1 MKVAVV
7 GAGWAG
13 LAAALRLADLG
24 AQVTLFE
31 AAPIAGGRARSA
43 SIGTS
48 LGRFTLDNGQ
58 HLMLGAYRDT
68 LALMQDLGAGERLQR
83 SRLALASASG
93 VSLRAAALPAP
104 LHLAWATLTAR
115 GLGPGGRRSLIR
127 LILGLQG
134 AGWRTPPGESVAT
147 LLARHGQPP
156 MLVRRLWEPL
166 CIGALNTRP
175 SAACAA
181 AFAAVLRDS
190 LGAARSASDF
200 VTSDAPLGELLP
212 QPALARLAALGA
224 SVRLRAPVRR
234 LVREATGWRAITL
247 REAPGTSVAHDAL
260 LLALPPW
267 AAAGLLEASGI
278 RCEPLRAFEPEP
290 IATAWAF
297 WRPGECPELPRW
309 SLLDE
314 DAARGR
320 HGQWFFDRGVRHAD
334 DATVASSQARTVGA
348 ARVGGIVISVASRI
362 AELTAAEV
370 CEGVAAQLQQA
381 FAGAPPAAMRLLI
394 ERRATFR
401 CTPQRPRL
409 TPDHLHA
416 QAPGLWLAGD
426 WLWPDYP
433 ATLEAAVRS
442 GEAAADAILAG

>member
-13 LAAALRLADLG
+13 LAAALRLTGLG

-43 SIGTS
+43 SIRTS

-58 HLMLGAYRDT
+58 HLVLGAYRDT
-68 LALMQDLGAGERLQR
+68 LALIQDLGAGEHLRR
-83 SRLALASASG
+83 SRLALRSASG
-93 VSLRAAALPAP
+93 VALRAAALPAP

-115 GLGPGGRRSLIR
+115 GLGPGARTGMMR

-134 AGWRTPPGESVAT
+134 AGWRTPAGETVAA
-147 LLARHGQPP
+147 LLARHRQPQG
-156 MLVRRLWEPL
+156 LVRRLWEPL
-166 CIGALNTRP
+166 CVGALNTLP
-175 SAACAA
+175 QAACAA

-212 QPALARLAALGA
+212 QPALARLTALGA
-224 SVRLRAPVRR
+224 SVRLRAPVQRV
-234 LVREATGWRAITL
+234 LREATGWRALTL
-247 REAPGTSVAHDAL
+247 REAPGAGARHDAL

-267 AAAGLLEASGI
+267 AAAGLLEASAI
-278 RCEPLRAFEPEP
+278 RCEALRAFEPEP

-297 WRPGECPELPRW
+297 WRPHQAPDLPRW
-309 SLLDE
+309 GLLDE
-314 DAARGR
+314 DPARGR
-320 HGQWFFDRGVRHAD
+320 HGQWFFDRGVLQAD
-334 DATVASSQARTVGA
+334 DGPAQTAAPAGA

-362 AELTAAEV
+362 ERLAAAEV
-370 CEGVAAQLQQA
+370 CEGVVAQLQEA
-381 FAGAPPAAMRLLI
+381 FGGAPPVAIRLLT

-442 GEAAADAILAG
+442 GEAAAEAILAG